1 MWRAILPPNYRLG
14 RNRLLPQYSLDKEN
28 LMSGV
33 VKKAASTVSKGMTG
47 CEMLR
52 GAVNAL
58 TKHMLPVQGP
68 GRVQTPTELTNKRLQ
83 NGYSIPANT
92 SGVSKRQDI
101 GKSFVDKGVL
111 HEFTPMVHQTQV
123 KNMQATSSSQISGP
137 AYMKFNL
144 KKKGHFEGFAP
155 FIGPH
160 TKP

>member
-1 MWRAILPPNYRLG
+1 
-14 RNRLLPQYSLDKEN
+14 
-28 LMSGV
+28 MSGV
-33 VKKAASTVSKGMTG
+33 VKKGLASTFKGVTG

-58 TKHMLPVQGP
+58 SKHMVPVQGP
-68 GRVQTPTELTNKRLQ
+68 GRVKTPIELTNKRLQ

-92 SGVSKRQDI
+92 SGVSSRKDI
-101 GKSFVDKGVL
+101 GKSFVDKGIL

-155 FIGPH
+155 FIGP
-160 TKP
+160 KAKL